1 MRSFRFRLEPILSVR
16 SHRAK
21 QAEIE
26 LARVTGECLELEREI
41 AQLEERRTATY
52 SLSVAAEDLSYRVSQ
67 GHYISFIEKR
77 MQELRRHRAQMEPK
91 RVEAQS
97 RYSELSKQEKVLE
110 KLKERRSGDYY
121 REYRRYEGRSSDES
135 ASQIHVMRKTERQ
148 DSGEGDE

>member
-26 LARVTGECLELEREI
+26 LARVTGECLKLEREI
-41 AQLEERRTATY
+41 AELGHRRTTTY
-52 SLSVAAEDLSYRVSQ
+52 SISVAAEDLSFRVSQ
-67 GHYISFIEKR
+67 GRHISFLEQR
-77 MQELRRHRAQMEPK
+77 MEELRRRRTQMEPK

-97 RYSELSKQEKVLE
+97 RYNELSKQEKVLE
-110 KLKERRSGDYY
+110 KLRERRSGDHY
-121 REYRRYEGRSSDES
+121 REYRRHEGRVSDES
-135 ASQIHVMRKTERQ
+135 ASQIHVMRKSERQ

>member
-41 AQLEERRTATY
+41 ADLGDRRAATY

-67 GHYISFIEKR
+67 GLHISFLEQR
-77 MQELRRHRAQMEPK
+77 MEELRRRRAHIEPK
-91 RVEAQS
+91 RVEAQT

-110 KLKERRSGDYY
+110 KLKERRSGEYY
-121 REYRRYEGRSSDES
+121 REYRRHEGRVSDES

-148 DSGEGDE
+148 NSGEGE